1 MCCKQVFSLTVVF
14 GLFHG
19 LLLFP
24 VLLSFLGPEDQKS
37 VSNSSSSTDITNS
50 SITLSDGME
59 NQAYEKEVN

>member
-1 MCCKQVFSLTVVF
+1 MFSLTVVF

-24 VLLSFLGPEDQKS
+24 VLLSILGPEDQKS

-50 SITLSDGME
+50 SITLSEGME